1 VDVALGRRDGQQ
13 LPVLAPLDVVLQ
25 ARDKLARSGEKKVCA
40 NTVQRFGLM

>member
-25 ARDKLARSGEKKVCA
+25 ARDKVARSGEKKGS
-40 NTVQRFGLM
+40 R